1 MRQLWAPQTGSPVSS
16 GALLQLA
23 CQLGSDGELCTRII
37 TRRGAG
43 EGISLDL
50 ISSFPLDRS
59 LTKATSKISES
70 ALISL
75 KLLSPSCSG
84 TRTPAPSTQGIFNFL
99 AFSQQK
105 SPKMCICWD
114 VSQQKQQFGSRQ
126 TKPAVHHTRV
136 SILCSFNLCLC
147 FCESL
152 PALLSVIFTFK
163 HEDNAS
169 RKLFISE
176 VKWKKHI

>member
-1 MRQLWAPQTGSPVSS
+1 MKTFSTPVCLNETTVSATDWFFSPPAP
-16 GALLQLA
+16 LA

-59 LTKATSKISES
+59 LTKATSKLSES

-84 TRTPAPSTQGIFNFL
+84 TRTPSPSTRRIFNFL

-105 SPKMCICWD
+105 KKTPKMCICWG
-114 VSQQKQQFGSRQ
+114 VSQQKQQFGSPTNQ
-126 TKPAVHHTRV
+126 TCCRPHARFYFML
-136 SILCSFNLCLC
+136 I
-147 FCESL
+147 
-152 PALLSVIFTFK
+152 
-163 HEDNAS
+163 
-169 RKLFISE
+169 
-176 VKWKKHI
+176 